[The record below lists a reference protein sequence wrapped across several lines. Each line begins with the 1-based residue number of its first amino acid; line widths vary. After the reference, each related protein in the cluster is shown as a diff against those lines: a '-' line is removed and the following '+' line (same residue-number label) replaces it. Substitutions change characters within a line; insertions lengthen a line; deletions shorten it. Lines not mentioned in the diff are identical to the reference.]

1 MSLQLVQAMS
11 GYAMVAQATRMTLV
25 AEALSFSE
33 IPAASAA
40 EVLQPGRALL
50 QARTVDAGSAA
61 RENVP
66 AFAVEVA
73 QIIRDKSPPQVRYQP
88 GHPLANT
95 NGEVFYPDISTV
107 EEMASMI
114 SAARCFDAAVAVF
127 TSARQMQG
135 QALELINT
143 HGN

>member
-11 GYAMVAQATRMTLV
+11 GYAMVAQATRMTMV
-25 AEALSFSE
+25 AEALSYSE

-40 EVLQPGRALL
+40 EVLQPGRVLL

-61 RENVP
+61 RANIP
-66 AFAVEVA
+66 AFTVEVA
-73 QIIRDKSPPQVRYQP
+73 SIINDKSPPQVRYQP

-95 NGEVFYPDISTV
+95 SGEVFYPDISTV
-107 EEMASMI
+107 EEMSTMI
-114 SAARCFDAAVAVF
+114 SAARSFEAAVSVF

-135 QALELINT
+135 QALELISVHN
-143 HGN
+143 